1 MYDGRGAGRF
11 CVFSQPLNVNQQRL
25 SQFRRPIHFTADR
38 PVHAGAGSPSRRGP
52 FEDELAMFEDGVA
65 AYQHIDYATALNF
78 LRPLAEQGDVNA
90 QCNLGLMYYNGEDV
104 PRDFT
109 EAETWWRMAAEQ
121 GHAEA
126 QFNLGV
132 MYANGLGVTQDF
144 AEAVKWYRKAAE
156 QGDTDAQNKLGVV
169 YSLGRGVPRDYVP
182 ALMWLNL
189 AVAQGNDKAQK
200 CRDRTAKR
208 MTPDQIAEAQR
219 MAREWMV
226 KHQQ

>member
-1 MYDGRGAGRF
+1 MYDGRSAGRF

-52 FEDELAMFEDGVA
+52 FEEKLAMFEDGVA

-109 EAETWWRMAAEQ
+109 EAEKWYRMAAEQ

-156 QGDTDAQNKLGVV
+156 QGDTDAQNKLGLM
-169 YSLGRGVPRDYVP
+169 YDKGRGVPQDLVS

-189 AVAQGNDKAQK
+189 AAELGDLIAIEDLDRRWARVGRIVTRKTKSVA
-200 CRDRTAKR
+200 
-208 MTPDQIAEAQR
+208 
-219 MAREWMV
+219 
-226 KHQQ
+226 